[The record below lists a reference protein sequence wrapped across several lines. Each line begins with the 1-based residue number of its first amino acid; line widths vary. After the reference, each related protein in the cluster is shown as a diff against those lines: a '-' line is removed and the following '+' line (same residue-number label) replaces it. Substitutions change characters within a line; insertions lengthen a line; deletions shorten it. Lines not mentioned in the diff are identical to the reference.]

1 MVARSHICPYNGNC
15 LLRAPLRAGR
25 QSARWDKEASDIKK
39 NKTAKINI
47 IQIAYGAE
55 TSVRFRTGFLRK
67 KKQRAIFGTSL
78 CYN

>member
-15 LLRAPLRAGR
+15 LLSAPFCAG
-25 QSARWDKEASDIKK
+25 SAGSVREQKGEK
-39 NKTAKINI
+39 NKIAKINI
-47 IQIAYGAE
+47 IQIAYGTE
-55 TSVRFRTGFLRK
+55 TSVRFRTGFSA